1 MFYLLLLLQPSWHSI
16 LRIVWSRLYQN
27 ATEVQGEEYTTTTNN
42 EIYQTGGEEYNQ
54 TFQTGGIEINQ
65 AFQTGGE
72 VYTENTFGQN
82 YTETTQENYDNLLG
96 NITAQATTET
106 FVENTQP
113 AQIDYGK
120 INPIEQGLGF
130 EEYKKTNY

>member
-1 MFYLLLLLQPSWHSI
+1 MEQIIHSNGI
-16 LRIVWSRLYQN
+16 WNTDSDITLTAKWTAN
-27 ATEVQGEEYTTTTNN
+27 NYTITLNPN
-42 EIYQTGGEEYNQ
+42 GGSVSSTAASVTY
-54 TFQTGGIEINQ
+54 
-65 AFQTGGE
+65 
-72 VYTENTFGQN
+72 GQN
-82 YTETTQENYDNLLG
+82 YTEATQGNYDTILG
-96 NITAQATTET
+96 NVTTQATTET